1 MNQQDL
7 RQASPSAPTAL
18 HVDQAMLDLGDA
30 IAANADVVRA
40 LLRRIDPLLA
50 KPAIITGTIN
60 ACGFGGAQVAAV
72 LSLSPGKA
80 PLAAAIEDRG
90 ASIAALTKEV
100 IEALDALQV

>member
-7 RQASPSAPTAL
+7 RQASPSAPAAL

-30 IAANADVVRA
+30 IAANAEVVRA
-40 LLRRIDPLLA
+40 LLRRIEPLLA
-50 KPAIITGTIN
+50 KPAIINGTIN
-60 ACGFGGAQVAAV
+60 AGSFGGVLTAPV
-72 LSLSPGKA
+72 LSLAMSKA
-80 PLAAAIEDRG
+80 PLASAIEDRG